1 MNTIK
6 PNASINNIIDGIRYY
21 SGRDNNA
28 SSTEHGSPHDRGRAD
43 AWYGRDPL
51 PHYFEGDSFMS
62 ARVDLQEM
70 TQQEI
75 QAYHGG
81 YMAQFT
87 SNERKEY

>member
-1 MNTIK
+1 MK
-6 PNASINNIIDGIRYY
+6 PNASIDSIIDGIRIY

-62 ARVDLQEM
+62 ARVDLQDM

-75 QAYHGG
+75 QSYHDG